1 MAILIP
7 MLTGATFTTGQWPDS
22 QSPCPVGNVL
32 DPGTWVTHLPPAAIA
47 TRPVGLVLSYS
58 GLNCCKGNSGH
69 VLRKMRSGG
78 GRGGRRRGGKRRKRI
93 REGKEGGR
101 NNSSGKAFTR
111 AKRDIK

>member
-78 GRGGRRRGGKRRKRI
+78 RKRRKKKRRKKEEKDKRRKR
-93 REGKEGGR
+93 RRK
-101 NNSSGKAFTR
+101 KQ
-111 AKRDIK
+111 